1 MSILVKD
8 DFSGRLEENVKIFL
22 EEAVVRQVL
31 IQTRSK
37 RLVVLLDVPY
47 WPDLPLKEQVTQY
60 LRQCYPAEVNLSV
73 QMSCESLAATSDL
86 LASKTLLLDYLAD
99 ALPSLAPWLTECD
112 FCEAGDLFTVSV
124 HSDMVLKRLHKA
136 DAERSLTQWL
146 EKIGKKNAQVRL
158 LRSAV
163 EEEPAKPLNI
173 ISTAPAQAAVEAKR
187 PTAAPVRSA
196 KSAKTS
202 KAAHVLFGKTIK
214 QVPVTI
220 AEITEEN
227 NRVCCAGQLFDL
239 EARELKSDRGLVT
252 FSITDQ
258 TDSIECRLFCDK
270 KETAGLLET
279 LKSAGGICLNGRA
292 QVDRYSQELVIMVNN
307 INQKTLACRID
318 QAPEKRVELHLHTQ
332 MSNMDGVS
340 SLKSLVGLAAQ
351 LGHSAIA
358 ITDHGVVQ
366 AFPQAYDL
374 GKKLGIKIIY
384 GMEAYI
390 FDDSIPENQKPRI
403 YHCILLAKNM
413 TGLLNLYKL
422 TTESHLRYFKRRPRI
437 PKRLIEYAR
446 EGLIIGSACEAGELM
461 QYLLAH
467 PDDEAGL
474 EALAAFYDYVEI
486 QPLDNNAFM
495 IRKDIVHERADLQKL
510 NERLF
515 ALGRKLGKPVVATCD
530 VHFANAEDAIFR
542 TILMA
547 GKGFSDAEQQAPL
560 YYRNTDEMLAEFSYL
575 GEADAYDVVV
585 TAPNAIAAQIEEI
598 KPVPS
603 DLYAPEIDGA
613 EAEIE
618 RLTYEKAHALYGEEL
633 PELVEARIQ
642 KELKAIIGNGFAVLY
657 LIAHKLVKQSN
668 EDGYLVGSRG
678 SVGSS
683 VVAYFTNITE
693 VNALP
698 PHYRCPQCHYSDFSN
713 KTSAGTGIDL
723 PRAVCPHCG
732 TEMDKD
738 GFDIPFEI
746 FLGFKGDKVPDI
758 DLNFSGEYQPS
769 AHAFTETLFGKD
781 NVFRAGTIATVAE
794 KTAFGYVRKFYEERG
809 EVHRSAEMNRLRN
822 GCTGVKRTTGQ
833 HPGGLMVIP
842 KGLDVHQFTPLQRPA
857 DDVKTEIVTTHFDY
871 HSINDRLVKLD
882 ILGHD
887 DPTVIKMLGD
897 LTGLDARQVPLD
909 DPTTMSLFSS
919 TDALGVT
926 ADELGSPVATYG
938 VPEFNTKFTR
948 QMLEDIKPQSFAE
961 LLRISG
967 FSHGTDVW
975 LNNAQDLIRS
985 GTASATETISTRDDI
1000 MLFLIEKGMDFSLSF
1015 KIMES
1020 VRKGR
1025 GLSDDHHAAMVE
1037 SNIPEWFIAS
1047 CEKIKYLFPKAHAV
1061 AYVMMAYRI
1070 AWFKINRPLA
1080 FYAAYFTVRGADEF
1094 DLATV
1099 LAGKTTVQKKIQ
1111 NIYNCGRDASAKDK
1125 AAISVLEVA
1134 LELLARGFRVLP
1146 VNIGT
1151 SDALKFTIVDDA
1163 LLPPLVAIPGLG
1175 QIIATTIAE
1184 ARSEK
1189 PFISVEDLKNRGKV
1203 GDAMVEEM
1211 QRLGILEGM
1220 PDSNQINLF

>member
-1 MSILVKD
+1 MSILVKKE
-8 DFSGRLEENVKIFL
+8 FTEGLEEHVKDFL
-22 EEAVVRQVL
+22 ERATIQQLE

-37 RLVVLLDVPY
+37 RILITLKVPY
-47 WPDLPLKEQVTQY
+47 WPAVQLKTEIDRY
-60 LRQCYPAEVNLSV
+60 LQGCYPADV
-73 QMSCESLAATSDL
+73 QLDIKMVCQQLTAISDL
-86 LASKTLLLDYLAD
+86 LQEPKLFLAYLGEDYPQLT
-99 ALPSLAPWLTECD
+99 PWLSECD
-112 FCEAGDLFTVSV
+112 FVDGTKGLQVNV
-124 HSDMVLKRLHKA
+124 HSDMVFRRLQKA
-136 DAERSLTQWL
+136 GTERCLAQWL
-146 EKIGKKNAQVRL
+146 EERGRAGAVVTLVR
-158 LRSAV
+158 SD
-163 EEEPAKPLNI
+163 EEEPLAEPLNMVKEE
-173 ISTAPAQAAVEAKR
+173 P
-187 PTAAPVRSA
+187 APVSA
-196 KSAKTS
+196 VPSCRRGVSPASAATGAKG
-202 KAAHVLFGKTIK
+202 AHIIYGKTIS
-214 QVPVTI
+214 QVPVEI
-220 AEITEEN
+220 AEITEEEN
-227 NRVCCAGQLFDL
+227 KVCCAGRLFDIDG
-239 EARELKSDRGLVT
+239 RELKSDRGLIV

-270 KETAGLLET
+270 KEVSDLLSQ
-279 LKSAGGICLNGRA
+279 LKSADGVCLNGRA
-292 QVDRYSQELVIMVNN
+292 QVDRYNQELVLMVNN
-307 INQKTLACRID
+307 INHKTLACRID
-318 QAPEKRVELHLHTQ
+318 QATEKRVELHLHTQ

-340 SLKSLVGLAAQ
+340 SLKTLVSLAAQ

-366 AFPQAYDL
+366 SFPQAYDL

-390 FDDSIPENQKPRI
+390 FDDSIPENQKPKT
-403 YHCILLAKNM
+403 YHCILLVKNM

-422 TTESHLRYFKRRPRI
+422 TTESHLRYYKRRPRI
-437 PKRLIEYAR
+437 PKRLINYAR

-461 QYLLAH
+461 QYLIHH
-467 PDDEAGL
+467 PEDEAGL
-474 EALAAFYDYVEI
+474 EDLAQFYDYVEI
-486 QPLDNNAFM
+486 QPVDNNAFM
-495 IRKDIVHERADLQKL
+495 IRKDIVSSREDLQDL
-510 NERLF
+510 NRRLF
-515 ALGRKLGKPVVATCD
+515 SLGRKMGKPVVATCD

-547 GKGFSDAEQQAPL
+547 GKGFQDAEQQAPL
-560 YYRNTDEMLAEFSYL
+560 YYRNTDEMLAEFAYL
-575 GEADAYDVVV
+575 GEEDAYDVVV
-585 TAPNAIAAQIEEI
+585 TAPNRIADQIEEV
-598 KPVPS
+598 KPVP
-603 DLYAPEIDGA
+603 DELFPPEIEGA
-613 EAEIE
+613 EEEIK
-618 RLTYEKAHALYGEEL
+618 RLTYEKAHALYGDPL
-633 PELVEARIQ
+633 PDIVEARIE
-642 KELKAIIGNGFAVLY
+642 KELKAIIGNGFSVLY
-657 LIAHKLVKQSN
+657 LIAHKLVKKSN

-683 VVAYFTNITE
+683 VVAYFTDITE

-698 PHYRCPQCHYSDFSN
+698 PHYRCPACQYSDFTN
-713 KTSAGTGIDL
+713 EAGVGTGIDL
-723 PRAVCPHCG
+723 PRQTCPHCG
-732 TEMDKD
+732 ADLEKD

-794 KTAFGYVRKFYEERG
+794 KTAYGYVRKFYEERG

-897 LTGLDARQVPLD
+897 LTGLDARHVPLD
-909 DPTTMSLFSS
+909 DPATMSLFSS
-919 TDALGVT
+919 TEALGVSPE
-926 ADELGSPVATYG
+926 ALGSPVATYG

-948 QMLEDIKPQSFAE
+948 QMLEDIKPQTFAE

-985 GTASATETISTRDDI
+985 GTATATETISTRDDI
-1000 MLFLIEKGMDFSLSF
+1000 MLFLIDKGMDFSLSF

-1025 GLSDDHHAAMVE
+1025 GLSEDQHAAMVE
-1037 SNIPEWFIAS
+1037 SHIPDWFIKS

-1070 AWFKINRPLA
+1070 AWFKINHPLA

-1094 DLATV
+1094 DLETV
-1099 LAGKTTVQKKIQ
+1099 LAGETVVQDKIK
-1111 NIYNCGRDASAKDK
+1111 NIYNSGRDASAKDK
-1125 AAISVLEVA
+1125 ASVSVLEVA
-1134 LELLARGFRVLP
+1134 LELLLRGFHVLP
-1146 VNIGT
+1146 VDIKT
-1151 SDALKFTIVDDA
+1151 SDPTKFTLVGDA

-1175 QIIATTIAE
+1175 QTIANTIAL
-1184 ARSEK
+1184 AREEK
-1189 PFISVEDLKNRGKV
+1189 AFISIEDLKSRGKV
-1203 GDAMVEEM
+1203 GETMLAEM
-1211 QRLGILEGM
+1211 ARMGILKDM
-1220 PDSNQINLF
+1220 PESNQINLF

>member
-1 MSILVKD
+1 MSILVKKN
-8 DFSGRLEENVKIFL
+8 FTEGLEEHVKDFL
-22 EEAVVRQVL
+22 ERATIQQLE

-37 RLVVLLDVPY
+37 RILMTLKVPY
-47 WPDLPLKEQVTQY
+47 WPAVALKAEISRY
-60 LRQCYPAEVNLSV
+60 LQGCYPADVRLDIKMV
-73 QMSCESLAATSDL
+73 CKDLAALGDL
-86 LASKTLLLDYLAD
+86 LQEPKLFLAYLAED
-99 ALPSLAPWLTECD
+99 YPQLTPWLSECD
-112 FCEAGDLFTVSV
+112 FCDGAKGLQVHV
-124 HSDMVLKRLHKA
+124 HSDMVFRRLEKA
-136 DAERSLTQWL
+136 GTQRGLAQWL
-146 EKIGKKNAQVRL
+146 EERGRTGAMVTLVR
-158 LRSAV
+158 SDV
-163 EEEPAKPLNI
+163 EEPPAEPLNI
-173 ISTAPAQAAVEAKR
+173 LKEEPR
-187 PTAAPVRSA
+187 PAPVVPSCRNGVSPASVATGA
-196 KSAKTS
+196 KG
-202 KAAHVLFGKTIK
+202 AHIIYGRTIN
-214 QVPVTI
+214 QAPVDI
-220 AEITEEN
+220 ADITEEEN
-227 NRVCCAGQLFDL
+227 KVCCAGRLFDIDG
-239 EARELKSDRGLVT
+239 RELKSDRGLIV

-270 KETAGLLET
+270 KEVSDLLSQ
-279 LKSAGGICLNGRA
+279 LKSADGVCLNGRA
-292 QVDRYSQELVIMVNN
+292 QVDRYSQELVLMVNN
-307 INQKTLACRID
+307 INHKTLACRID
-318 QAPEKRVELHLHTQ
+318 QATEKRVELHLHTQ

-340 SLKSLVGLAAQ
+340 SLKTLVSLAAQ

-366 AFPQAYDL
+366 SFPQAYDL

-390 FDDSIPENQKPRI
+390 FDDSIPENQKPKT

-422 TTESHLRYFKRRPRI
+422 TTESHLRYYKRRPRI
-437 PKRLIEYAR
+437 PKRLINYAR

-461 QYLLAH
+461 QYLIHH

-474 EALAAFYDYVEI
+474 EDLAQFYDYVEI
-486 QPLDNNAFM
+486 QPIDNNAFM
-495 IRKDIVHERADLQKL
+495 IRKDIVSSREDLQDL
-510 NERLF
+510 NRRLF
-515 ALGRKLGKPVVATCD
+515 SLGRKLGKPVVATCD

-547 GKGFSDAEQQAPL
+547 GKGFQDAEQQAPL
-560 YYRNTDEMLAEFSYL
+560 YYRNTDEMLAEFAYL
-575 GEADAYDVVV
+575 GEEDAYDVVV
-585 TAPNAIAAQIEEI
+585 TAPNRIADQIEEV
-598 KPVPS
+598 KPVP
-603 DLYAPEIDGA
+603 DELFPPEIEGA
-613 EAEIE
+613 EEEIK
-618 RLTYEKAHALYGEEL
+618 RLTYKKAHALYGAPL
-633 PELVEARIQ
+633 PDIVEARIE
-642 KELKAIIGNGFAVLY
+642 KELKAIIGNGFSVLY
-657 LIAHKLVKQSN
+657 LIAHKLVKKSN

-683 VVAYFTNITE
+683 VVAYFTDITE

-698 PHYRCPQCHYSDFSN
+698 PHYRCPACQHSDFAN
-713 KTSAGTGIDL
+713 EAGAGTGIDL
-723 PRAVCPHCG
+723 PRQTCPHCG
-732 TEMDKD
+732 ADMEKD

-794 KTAFGYVRKFYEERG
+794 KTAYGYVRKFYEERG

-897 LTGLDARQVPLD
+897 LTGLDARHVPLD
-909 DPTTMSLFSS
+909 DPATMSLFSS
-919 TDALGVT
+919 TEALGVSPE
-926 ADELGSPVATYG
+926 ALGSPVATYG

-948 QMLEDIKPQSFAE
+948 QMLEDIKPQTFAE

-985 GTASATETISTRDDI
+985 GTATATETISTRDDI
-1000 MLFLIEKGMDFSLSF
+1000 MLFLIDKGMDFSLSF

-1025 GLSDDHHAAMVE
+1025 GLSEDQHAAMVE
-1037 SNIPEWFIAS
+1037 NHIPDWFIKS

-1070 AWFKINRPLA
+1070 AWFKINHPLA

-1094 DLATV
+1094 DLETV
-1099 LAGKTTVQKKIQ
+1099 LEGETVVQGKIK
-1111 NIYNCGRDASAKDK
+1111 NIYNSGRDASAKDK
-1125 AAISVLEVA
+1125 ASVSVLEVA
-1134 LELLARGFRVLP
+1134 LELLLRGFHVLP
-1146 VNIGT
+1146 VDIKT
-1151 SDALKFTIVDDA
+1151 SDPTKFTLVDDA

-1175 QIIATTIAE
+1175 QTIANSIAL
-1184 ARSEK
+1184 AREEK
-1189 PFISVEDLKNRGKV
+1189 AFISIEDLKGRGKV
-1203 GDAMVEEM
+1203 GEAMVGEM
-1211 QRLGILEGM
+1211 ARMGVLKDM
-1220 PDSNQINLF
+1220 PESNQINLF